1 MRCGLV
7 LVAATLLL
15 QTAVSRA
22 AEEGGIGSASAVKNR
37 VEGTIRGQTRAL
49 SSGSAV
55 YLNESIRTGQDSI
68 AELGFV
74 DSTKL
79 SVGPTSE
86 VRLNK
91 FVYDPNKGAG
101 AVALKATR
109 GSMRFVTGVQDHDS
123 YSIKT
128 PICDPWSAR
137 YRFGNSGQAAGSYAE
152 AARPVG
158 TAVGKPRARMI
169 FHCGLF
175 RRHGDTGRSELGD
188 WRC

>member
-7 LVAATLLL
+7 LVAAALLL

-55 YLNESIRTGQDSI
+55 YSNESIRTGQDSI

-86 VRLNK
+86 VRLDK

-128 PICDPWSAR
+128 PYATLGVRGTVLEIVVKPPVRTQKQRARSAR
-137 YRFGNSGQAAGSYAE
+137 QWGS
-152 AARPVG
+152 
-158 TAVGKPRARMI
+158 
-169 FHCGLF
+169 
-175 RRHGDTGRSELGD
+175 RRQG
-188 WRC
+188 

>member
-1 MRCGLV
+1 MRYAWV
-7 LVAATLLL
+7 LITSSLLL
-15 QTAVSRA
+15 QAASAA
-22 AEEGGIGSASAVKNR
+22 AEEGGIGNASAVKNR

-55 YLNESIRTGQDSI
+55 YANESVRTGQDSI

-86 VRLNK
+86 VRLDK

-109 GSMRFVTGVQDHDS
+109 GSLRFVTGVQDHDS

-128 PICDPWSAR
+128 PYATLGVRGTVLEIVVKPPVRTQKHRGRAER
-137 YRFGNSGQAAGSYAE
+137 QLGS
-152 AARPVG
+152 
-158 TAVGKPRARMI
+158 
-169 FHCGLF
+169 
-175 RRHGDTGRSELGD
+175 RRHG
-188 WRC
+188 